1 MAVVSGGNM
10 VTHQVAVV
18 GGGNMGY
25 LFHIGS
31 LSKQLVENKK
41 SSFKK
46 NIPMARA

>member
-1 MAVVSGGNM
+1 MVVSGGDV
-10 VTHQVAVV
+10 VTCRVVVV
-18 GGGNMGY
+18 GGGDVGY